1 MIRRTKRSLDPGAAR
16 QMLADLE
23 DGWQR
28 TVQWMAR
35 VPVGSPAYVALDALC
50 GIQVVAIKAARHA
63 AEPMDSGINDG

>member
-1 MIRRTKRSLDPGAAR
+1 
-16 QMLADLE
+16 MLADLE

-50 GIQVVAIKAARHA
+50 GMQIVAIKAARAA
-63 AEPMDSGINDG
+63 AED